1 MYVVIGAGLAGLS
14 AALTLQDAGA
24 EVTVLESSDR
34 PGGRIASDLIDGF
47 ILDRG
52 FQLLNLNY
60 PELKHWGIER
70 ELDFRQAP
78 RSVRISFDSNYV
90 SLGDPRS
97 AFFSAFSPKSGTLAS
112 KLSFLKYLLSK
123 PLQAESIE
131 VHLLRCGTGDLYQKV
146 LKSFLQGVFLADP
159 SRVSA
164 VVGREIIGS
173 FVSGRSGIPADGV
186 SALPLALARRVKNL
200 QLNTRVEGIR
210 QNSVITNNGE
220 FLAKKIILATDL
232 TTAGQFLASDQVTP
246 LLSSITWYHATDK
259 APTEKAQL
267 VLDSQHRGPVVNS
280 IVISNL
286 SAKYAPIGQSLISS
300 TTISS
305 ASESEVRRHLA
316 HMWGRSTGE
325 WRFLA
330 KYEIHS
336 ALPLFAPGATEARS
350 LRVSENIYRAGD
362 YLTSPSQ
369 NGALLSGRL
378 AAEEL
383 LLDESLQR
391 R

>member
-14 AALTLQDAGA
+14 AALTLQDVGA

-34 PGGRIASDLIDGF
+34 PGGRVASDLIDGF

-52 FQLLNLNY
+52 FQLINLNY
-60 PELKHWGIER
+60 PEVKRWGIER
-70 ELDFRQAP
+70 ELDFKEAP
-78 RSVRISFDSNYV
+78 RSVRISFDSDYV
-90 SLGDPRS
+90 NLGDPRS
-97 AFFSAFSPKSGTLAS
+97 AIFSAFSAKSGSLAS
-112 KLSFLKYLLSK
+112 KMAFLKYLFSK
-123 PLQAESIE
+123 PLQDESVE
-131 VHLLRCGTGDLYQKV
+131 AHLLRCGTADLYEKV
-146 LKSFLQGVFLADP
+146 LKPFLQGVFLADP
-159 SRVSA
+159 ARVSA

-173 FVSGRSGIPADGV
+173 FISGRSGIPSDGV
-186 SALPLALARRVKNL
+186 SALPITLAKRVKNL
-200 QLNTRVEGIR
+200 QLNTRVEEIR
-210 QNSVITNNGE
+210 GNSVITSNGD

-232 TTAGQFLASDQVTP
+232 TTAAQILGSDQVTP
-246 LLSSITWYHATDK
+246 LLSSITWYHAADN
-259 APTEKAQL
+259 APTKEAQL

-286 SAKYAPIGQSLISS
+286 SSRYAPSGQSLISS
-300 TTISS
+300 TSISH

-316 HMWGRSTGE
+316 LMWGKSTGD

-336 ALPLFAPGATEARS
+336 ALPLFAPGAEQVTS

-362 YLTSPSQ
+362 YLTAPSQ
-369 NGALLSGRL
+369 NGALLAGRL

-383 LLDESLQR
+383 LFDERLQR

>member
-24 EVTVLESSDR
+24 EVTLLESSDR
-34 PGGRIASDLIDGF
+34 AGGRVASDLIDGF

-60 PELKHWGIER
+60 PEVKRWGIES
-70 ELDFRQAP
+70 ELDFKLAP
-78 RSVRISFDSNYV
+78 RSVRISFDADYV
-90 SLGDPRS
+90 NLGDPRS
-97 AFFSAFSPKSGTLAS
+97 HFFSAFSSKSGSLAS
-112 KLSFLKYLLSK
+112 KLAFLKYLASK
-123 PLQAESIE
+123 PLQHENVEA
-131 VHLLRCGTGDLYQKV
+131 HLMRCGTRDLYQKV
-146 LKSFLQGVFLADP
+146 LKPFLQGVFLADP
-159 SRVSA
+159 ARVSA

-173 FVSGRSGIPADGV
+173 FIFGRSGIPADGV
-186 SALPLALARRVKNL
+186 SALPVALAKRVKNM
-200 QLNTRVEGIR
+200 QLNTRVEEIR
-210 QNSVITNNGE
+210 NNTVVTNNGE

-232 TTAGQFLASDQVTP
+232 TTAGQLLGSDQVTP
-246 LLSSITWYHATDK
+246 LLSSITWYHATAK
-259 APTEKAQL
+259 SPTEKAQL

-286 SAKYAPIGQSLISS
+286 SARYAPKGQSLISS
-300 TTISS
+300 TTISH

-316 HMWGRSTGE
+316 LVWGTSTGD

-336 ALPLFAPGATEARS
+336 ALPLFTPGAERVKS
-350 LRVSENIYRAGD
+350 LSVNENVYRAGD
-362 YLTSPSQ
+362 YLTAPSQ
-369 NGALLSGRL
+369 NGALLAGRL

-383 LLDESLQR
+383 MFDEGL
-391 R
+391 